1 MSRIRNTDQM
11 FWEEFGIS
19 LLPYY
24 FQARYAG
31 KQSARSTVEP
41 SSKSEASPS
50 APAVVAAVP
59 ADLEKAV
66 ASQGDK
72 VRELKAS
79 KAAKADIEAAV
90 AVLLDL
96 KKRLVVWQGGD
107 PASAASAPSKKGKNK
122 K

>member
-1 MSRIRNTDQM
+1 VD
-11 FWEEFGIS
+11 
-19 LLPYY
+19 
-24 FQARYAG
+24 
-31 KQSARSTVEP
+31 P
-41 SSKSEASPS
+41 SSKSEASP
-50 APAVVAAVP
+50 AAVAAAP

>member
-1 MSRIRNTDQM
+1 MD
-11 FWEEFGIS
+11 
-19 LLPYY
+19 P
-24 FQARYAG
+24 AG
-31 KQSARSTVEP
+31 KAKAP
-41 SSKSEASPS
+41 SSTP
-50 APAVVAAVP
+50 APAAAAP

-72 VRELKAS
+72 VRELKTS

-96 KKRLVVWQGGD
+96 KKQLVVSQGGD
-107 PASAASAPSKKGKNK
+107 PGSAPAAPSKKGKNK

>member
-1 MSRIRNTDQM
+1 MN
-11 FWEEFGIS
+11 
-19 LLPYY
+19 
-24 FQARYAG
+24 
-31 KQSARSTVEP
+31 P

-50 APAVVAAVP
+50 APPAVAASP
-59 ADLEKAV
+59 ADLENAV

-79 KAAKADIEAAV
+79 KAAKADIDAAV

-96 KKRLVVWQGGD
+96 KKRLVVSQGGD
-107 PASAASAPSKKGKNK
+107 PASASSAPSKKGKNK